1 MQSLPEIKAIL
12 TERGLR
18 PRHRFGQNFLI
29 EPVHLRRIV
38 EAAAVKP
45 GDTILEVGPGTGTL
59 TEELLAGGARVVA
72 SEIDRDLAS
81 LVRDRLGASIQLV
94 EGDVLS
100 AKRAIA
106 PAVLAA
112 IGDDAFKLV
121 ANLPYQIASPLLAIL
136 AGDPRCHGCFVTVQ
150 REVADRLG
158 AGPGTPDYGPLSV
171 VVQSR
176 FSVSRLADLPP
187 GCFWPPPKVTSAMV
201 AMEPRPDPSVPLEHL
216 DAFGR
221 FVQSIFGKRR
231 KQLGAIIGRSVP
243 LPEGID
249 PAIRP
254 ESLPIE
260 DWVRLWT
267 MLRREAALG

>member
-1 MQSLPEIKAIL
+1 MQPLSEIKAIL
-12 TERGLR
+12 SERGLR

-29 EPVHLRRIV
+29 EPMHLRRIV
-38 EAAAVKP
+38 DAAGITP

-59 TEELLAGGARVVA
+59 TEELLARGARIVA
-72 SEIDRDLAS
+72 SEIDRDLAA
-81 LVRDRLGASIQLV
+81 LLRDRFAASIELV

-100 AKRAIA
+100 TKRMIA
-106 PAVLAA
+106 PAVLGA
-112 IGDDAFKLV
+112 IGQGAFKLV

-136 AGDPRCHGCFVTVQ
+136 AGDPRCRGCFVTVQ

-158 AGPGTPDYGPLSV
+158 AGPDTPDYGPLSV

-176 FSVSRLADLPP
+176 FSISRLADLPP

-201 AMEPRPDPSVPLEHL
+201 AMEPRPEPSVPLEHL

-231 KQLGAIIGRSVP
+231 KQLGAIVGRSVP

-249 PAIRP
+249 AACRP
-254 ESLPIE
+254 ESLSID

-267 MLRREAALG
+267 ARPRESTEG